1 MRRPRIPK
9 PLDLDYRPARSV
21 PGEMIVK
28 LHNSIGP
35 NPRVVRIFLAEKDLE
50 IPLVNVDLMGG
61 ENRREPYLSKNPS
74 GQLPCLELDDGSFL
88 AEITAICE
96 YLEEKKPA
104 PALIG
109 TTPEERAVTRM
120 WVRRID
126 LNIIEPMANGFR
138 YAEGLPIFKNR
149 IRVIPHAADDLKAI
163 AREKLAWLDG
173 LMRGPWIVGD
183 RFTLA
188 DILLFAFLEF
198 GAQVGQKLDDK
209 LLKLADWYGRVA
221 ARESVAKSK

>member
-1 MRRPRIPK
+1 
-9 PLDLDYRPARSV
+9 L
-21 PGEMIVK
+21 K

-35 NPRVVRIFLAEKDLE
+35 NPRVVRMFLAEKGVEL
-50 IPLVNVDLMGG
+50 PLVPVDLMSG
-61 ENRREPYLSKNPS
+61 ENRREPYLSKNPA

-88 AEITAICE
+88 SEITAICE
-96 YLEEKKPA
+96 YLEEKHPK

-126 LNIIEPMANGFR
+126 LNIVEPLANGFR
-138 YAEGLPIFKNR
+138 YGEGQSFFKDR
-149 IRVIPHAADDLKAI
+149 IRVIPQAADDLKSL

-173 LMRGPWIVGD
+173 QLRTPWLAGE

-198 GAQVGQKLDDK
+198 GAQVGQKLDEK
-209 LLKLADWYGRVA
+209 LLRLSDWYGRVA
-221 ARESVAKSK
+221 ARESVARSK

>member
-1 MRRPRIPK
+1 M
-9 PLDLDYRPARSV
+9 
-21 PGEMIVK
+21 K

-35 NPRVVRIFLAEKDLE
+35 NPRVVRMFLAEKGVTV
-50 IPLVNVDLMGG
+50 PLVTVDLLGG

-96 YLEEKKPA
+96 YIEEKHPK

-120 WVRRID
+120 WIRRID
-126 LNIIEPMANGFR
+126 LNIVEPMANGFR
-138 YAEGLPIFKNR
+138 YAEGLALFKDR
-149 IRVIPHAADDLKAI
+149 IRTIPQAADDLKAI
-163 AREKLAWLDG
+163 ARDKLAWLDAQIAG
-173 LMRGPWIVGD
+173 RDWIVPN

-188 DILLFAFLEF
+188 DVLLYGFVDF
-198 GAQVGQKLDDK
+198 GATVGQPLDPAWK
-209 LLKLADWYGRVA
+209 NLAAWRDRVA
-221 ARESVAKSK
+221 ARPSAAASK